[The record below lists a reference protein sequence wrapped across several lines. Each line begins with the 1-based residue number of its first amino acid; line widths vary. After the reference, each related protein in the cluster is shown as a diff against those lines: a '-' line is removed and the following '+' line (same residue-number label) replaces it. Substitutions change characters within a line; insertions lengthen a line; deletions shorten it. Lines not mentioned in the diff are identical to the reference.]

1 MKTTLVRVILISE
14 DVLGVLMPFF
24 TNQMVF
30 CLKCVNRYLKES
42 REDGVCC
49 TEF

>member
-24 TNQMVF
+24 TNQMAF